1 MPHLFPWHPMVV
13 PHGILF
19 KEALAGIDVILVAKA
34 ISTTH
39 SQSVQIAVAHS
50 CLARLYSF
58 RAHNS
63 SYLLTLQTVIIYVR
77 DPGFATNAAYGKP
90 VGLCTNDI
98 SNHNY
103 SWAPRSLLLKLGWGD
118 YVHGRPH
125 MTTQVVLGGWH
136 SLSWGGGE
144 QTSGP
149 GRPFVGARTVA
160 WSIASKLRVH
170 SRKFLPY
177 ISPLCLYIYLHQ

>member
-58 RAHNS
+58 RTHNS

-77 DPGFATNAAYGKP
+77 DPGFATNAAYGKL

-103 SWAPRSLLLKLGWGD
+103 S
-118 YVHGRPH
+118 
-125 MTTQVVLGGWH
+125 
-136 SLSWGGGE
+136 
-144 QTSGP
+144 
-149 GRPFVGARTVA
+149 
-160 WSIASKLRVH
+160 
-170 SRKFLPY
+170 
-177 ISPLCLYIYLHQ
+177 

>member
-58 RAHNS
+58 RTHNS

-77 DPGFATNAAYGKP
+77 DPGFATNAAYGKL

-136 SLSWGGGE
+136 SLLWGGG
-144 QTSGP
+144 
-149 GRPFVGARTVA
+149 ANK
-160 WSIASKLRVH
+160 WSWETICGGQDCCMTDQLHQNWGFTHVNS
-170 SRKFLPY
+170 SN
-177 ISPLCLYIYLHQ
+177 ISHLCAYIYLHQ